1 MQSSKL
7 HTGLRLQSISTI
19 SADNKAILELQIS
32 AWESYLDSDWSLF
45 SWYANLYISGADS
58 AIKSIRAGS
67 SYNTNYFSAQID
79 SEQQSIAGLGSTGSF
94 FASNNSDHFIVAIA
108 TIEISTLS
116 LGINPLNI
124 RIAPLSANQLL
135 ANKSLETTVANKGS
149 GIPASA
155 SGNRYNEIGTPL
167 LQLNSLPSEPMHVE
181 QAFIASLH
189 VLNIRKLP
197 CGLALA
203 LSQAPNLQTLSLYNS
218 YNAAASTQSRPDLHL
233 ESSRGQTVDKLSLH
247 WENSTQELYVLRTDP
262 LTGISQGQQ
271 SSSDLLAA
279 DIYTLT
285 IESRPDGLISAASAD
300 LLDGNGD
307 GMSGDDFV
315 TILNH
320 TTAANRIII
329 ADTARGPGQ
338 SLSVNGAATRAG
350 LSGLPVL
357 ITSSESLRQLQGT
370 IGFDAT
376 ALNQV
381 SLIQGRDLP
390 SDWTLQIAQ
399 STAGLLTYSAAG
411 STAISGRDLELFRFS
426 ATVAANAAYGTTS
439 LIQATAH
446 SDQIPSLSFT
456 ADPGLILF
464 AYPGDSTGNG
474 TLSSMDASYVQRVV
488 VGLSSGFDAYPC
500 VAPLLI
506 GDTSGNGT
514 LSSLDAAYIQ
524 RRVVELDAPTFPSP
538 PAAAMLG

>member
-7 HTGLRLQSISTI
+7 YTSLRLQSISAT
-19 SADNKAILELQIS
+19 SSNEKVVLELQIS
-32 AWESYLDSDWSLF
+32 AWESYLGSSWSLF
-45 SWYANLYISGADS
+45 SWYANLYISGAD
-58 AIKSIRAGS
+58 AMITAVNAGS
-67 SYNTNYFSAQID
+67 FYNTNYFSAQLD
-79 SEQQSIAGLGSTGSF
+79 SERQSIAGLGSTGSF
-94 FASNNSDHFIVAIA
+94 FASTDSDHFIVAIA
-108 TIEISTLS
+108 TIEISTLHLATS
-116 LGINPLNI
+116 PLNI
-124 RIAPLSANQLL
+124 RIAPLSTNQLL

-149 GIPASA
+149 GIPASP
-155 SGNRYNEIGTPL
+155 SGNRYHEIGTPL
-167 LQLNSLPSEPMHVE
+167 LQLSSLASEPIQVE
-181 QAFIASLH
+181 KTFIASLH
-189 VLNIRKLP
+189 VLNIRKLA

-203 LSQAPNLQTLSLYNS
+203 LSQAPNLQTLNLYNS
-218 YNAAASTQSRPDLHL
+218 SNAAASTQTRPDLRL

-271 SSSDLLAA
+271 SSSDLLAS
-279 DIYTLT
+279 DTYTLT
-285 IESRPDGLISAASAD
+285 IESRPDGLISATSTD

-307 GMSGDDFV
+307 GITGDAFV
-315 TILNH
+315 TTLNH
-320 TTAANRIII
+320 TAAANRIII

-357 ITSSESLRQLQGT
+357 ITSSESLHQLQGT
-370 IGFDAT
+370 IGFDGT
-376 ALNQV
+376 ALQQA

-390 SDWTLQIAQ
+390 TDWTLQIEQNA
-399 STAGLLTYSAAG
+399 AGLLTYSAAG

-426 ATVAANAAYGTTS
+426 ATVAAHAAYGTTS
-439 LIQATAH
+439 LIQATAR
-446 SDQIPSLSFT
+446 SDQLPSLSFT

-474 TLSSMDASYVQRVV
+474 TLSSMDASYIQQVV
-488 VGLSSGFDAYPC
+488 VGLSSGFAAYPS

-524 RRVVELDAPTFPSP
+524 RRVVALDAPTFPSL
-538 PAAAMLG
+538 PATALLG